1 MARHALFSTLL
12 LLLVAAGLPA
22 WAESPYNP
30 QPEDLQWQAVEAGI
44 EYTTWSFAGV
54 KNRKAKDGDPT
65 WQVAPAFA
73 HLLRVD
79 LNDTG
84 LSFRSLRPLGH
95 SERLEKIV
103 EIFRTGGVDVR
114 AALNGDYF
122 SFAQAEKNPL
132 GLHVSGG
139 QLLWFPANTTSITVD
154 ANNHIAIDRYTV
166 NQTVSGD
173 GLKVQISGAN
183 RKANKQESVLYSGYY
198 LQKTIPQG
206 SCTGLL
212 LQRETLGPMLNSDI
226 EVKVAKVFPSRAA
239 QPLKPLEL
247 ALVVCGDAR
256 PAAKVLPEGTELTI
270 KTTVPGFAG
279 VMLEAISG
287 GPRVLRDGQ
296 IVKEMSQEGFTLPL
310 RLYIPQPH
318 PRAAVGISS
327 DGKTLYLLA
336 GEGRVK
342 RSSGLSAD
350 DAANLFKATGASDA
364 MLFDGGGSVALI
376 GPDGFY
382 NKPHQG
388 KNHSARSMANAIAIV
403 RSKKSGGKA
412 PPKVK

>member
-1 MARHALFSTLL
+1 MARCASFSAFLL
-12 LLLVAAGLPA
+12 MLVVAGAPA

-30 QPEDLQWQAVEAGI
+30 RPEDLQWQAVEAGI
-44 EYTTWSFAGV
+44 EYTSWSFEGV
-54 KNRKAKDGDPT
+54 KNRKAKEGEPF
-65 WQVAPAFA
+65 WKVPPVFA

-79 LNDTG
+79 LHDTG

-122 SFAQAEKNPL
+122 SFAEAEKNPL

-154 ANNHIAIDRYTV
+154 SKNRLAIDRYTV
-166 NQTVSGD
+166 NQAISGD
-173 GLKVQISGAN
+173 GLDVQISGAN
-183 RKANKQESVLYSGYY
+183 RKANKQEAVLYSGYY
-198 LQKTIPQG
+198 LRKTIPQG

-212 LQRETLGPMLNSDI
+212 LQRESLGPMLNFDV
-226 EVKVAKVFPSRAA
+226 EVKVARIFPSRAA
-239 QPLKPLEL
+239 QPLQPLEL
-247 ALVVCGDAR
+247 ALIVCGDAR
-256 PAAKVLPEGTELTI
+256 PAAKALPVGTELVI
-270 KTTVPGFAG
+270 KTSVPGFDG

-287 GPRVLRDGQ
+287 GPRILRDGKV
-296 IVKEMSQEGFTLPL
+296 VKEMSQEGFTLPL

-342 RSSGLSAD
+342 RSSGISAGD
-350 DAANLFKATGASDA
+350 TANLFKAAGASDA
-364 MLFDGGGSVALI
+364 MLFDGGGSVALL

-382 NKPHQG
+382 NKPHLG
-388 KNHSARSMANAIAIV
+388 KSRSARSMANAIAII
-403 RSKKSGGKA
+403 RKKKSGGKA
-412 PPKVK
+412 PAKVK